1 MPMTYPALK
10 SELLN
15 DPQTYGYAAMI
26 AAQNWNG
33 VAAALNLLRDGTNG
47 GPAITVRKTDISPK
61 EVLEVID
68 TRDFV
73 AGTPTIASNLAM
85 AWFESVTQGDSM
97 RLINDDGTDTRI
109 LGNIHDR
116 LLVAGGQ
123 NSRSRLRALANRN
136 GSRAEELWGRDT
148 RVTDGDVE
156 TALRLA

>member
-1 MPMTYPALK
+1 
-10 SELLN
+10 
-15 DPQTYGYAAMI
+15 
-26 AAQNWNG
+26 
-33 VAAALNLLRDGTNG
+33 
-47 GPAITVRKTDISPK
+47 
-61 EVLEVID
+61 
-68 TRDFV
+68 
-73 AGTPTIASNLAM
+73 
-85 AWFESVTQGDSM
+85 M